1 MMSMNKPAYKA
12 IMTHSPDK
20 PVIIFVSSRRQTRL
34 TAQDLIS
41 LCAND
46 DNPRRF
52 IQLTEEEVE
61 IISQQIKDVA
71 LKHSLAFGIGLH
83 HAGLVE
89 KDRQV
94 VEDLFT
100 NGKIQI
106 LVATCKSFFR
116 LT

>member
-12 IMTHSPDK
+12 ILTHSPDK

-52 IQLTEEEVE
+52 IRLNEEEMDS
-61 IISQQIKDVA
+61 ISFQIKDVP
-71 LKHSLAFGIGLH
+71 LKHALAFGIGLH
-83 HAGLVE
+83 HAGLIE
-89 KDRQV
+89 TDRQI
-94 VEDLFT
+94 VEELFT
-100 NGKIQI
+100 NGKIQVLI
-106 LVATCKSFFR
+106 ATCMYI
-116 LT
+116 